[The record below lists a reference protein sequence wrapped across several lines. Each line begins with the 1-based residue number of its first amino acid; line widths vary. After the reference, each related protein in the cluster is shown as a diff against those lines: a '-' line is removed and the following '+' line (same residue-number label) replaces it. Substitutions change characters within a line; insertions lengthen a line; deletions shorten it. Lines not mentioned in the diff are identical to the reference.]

1 MGTVADRF
9 GFPPSE
15 IAAMSVR
22 DLKWWYEIAMDFYR
36 RDAEVLQRVNI
47 RT

>member
-15 IAAMSVR
+15 IAALPLR
-22 DLKWWYEIAMDFYR
+22 DLRWWYDIAVEFYR
-36 RDAEVLQRVNI
+36 RDAEVIQRANVL
-47 RT
+47 